1 MRARFL
7 TLCLNRCPI
16 FSLSLSLS
24 LSLALAFYLQRLAEA
39 HNTGDTETATALLS
53 MLGFSMEECVARLD
67 FIKGPGMM

>member
-16 FSLSLSLS
+16 FSLSLSL
-24 LSLALAFYLQRLAEA
+24 ALAFFLQRLAEA